1 MSERFGRYQL
11 LARVGAGGMAEVF
24 RARLDAPGGAA
35 KILVVK
41 RIRAGAAEDPSF
53 LRRFVDEAR
62 IALPLSHDNVTS
74 VFEFGEVDGQYFLA
88 MEHVHGQNYAQVIR
102 RAGEVRGRMPR
113 ELAIFVAAEVAK
125 GLAYA
130 HGFHGPEG
138 DHQGV
143 IHLDVSP
150 QNVLVSY
157 DGAVKLTDF
166 GISRA
171 VASWQGAADGGP
183 LLGKASYLAP
193 EQLGGGP
200 VDARADLYALGS
212 VLYESLVGEPPHG
225 RGSDEEVLGRLRA
238 GKITPPS
245 SIDPDLAI
253 FDGVVMRALAT
264 APADRHPSAAALHAE
279 LSRLLAS
286 LAPGTDAPQLAAW
299 MRQAF
304 VDELRPSARTD
315 HVARQ
320 LAAAGF
326 DDRDQHTVRMQD
338 VATVALPGAVE
349 VPAVERRSRWRRRA
363 FASAGATAAL
373 AVAGGFGFALRPAPP
388 PTPIVENRAATAL
401 VSLHSW
407 PSAKVELDGNLLSGQ
422 TPISDLEIAA
432 GDHQLVFTHAELGLR
447 KEIDVRLEP
456 GTTRTVVVTLR

>member
-1 MSERFGRYQL
+1 
-11 LARVGAGGMAEVF
+11 MAEVF

-41 RIRAGAAEDPSF
+41 RIRPGASEDPSF
-53 LRRFVDEAR
+53 LRHFVDEAR
-62 IALPLSHDNVTS
+62 IALPLNHDNVTS

-88 MEHVHGQNYAQVIR
+88 MEHVHGQNYAQVLR
-102 RAGEVRGRMPR
+102 RAGEVRGRLPR
-113 ELAIFVAAEVAK
+113 ELAIFVAAEIAK

-130 HGFHGPEG
+130 HGFLGPDGE
-138 DHQGV
+138 HQGV

-171 VASWQGAADGGP
+171 TGWQGAREGAP

-193 EQLGGGP
+193 EQLGREP
-200 VDARADLYALGS
+200 VEARTDLYALGC

-225 RGSDEEVLGRLRA
+225 RGSDEEVLGRLRE
-238 GKITPPS
+238 GKVAPPS
-245 SIDPDLAI
+245 TIDPSLAA
-253 FDGVVMRALAT
+253 FDDVTMRALARR
-264 APADRHPSAAALHAE
+264 PEDRYPSAAAMHAD
-279 LSRLLAS
+279 LSRLLHA
-286 LAPGTDAPQLAAW
+286 LGPGTDAPQLAAW
-299 MRQAF
+299 MRDAF
-304 VDELRPSARTD
+304 VDELRPAARTD

-338 VATVALPGAVE
+338 VATVALPGSAE
-349 VPAVERRSRWRRRA
+349 VPAVERRSRWRKRA
-363 FASAGATAAL
+363 LATAGAAAAL
-373 AVAGGFGFALRPAPP
+373 AVSGGFAFALRPAPQLP
-388 PTPIVENRAATAL
+388 STAVAARTGTAL

-407 PSAKVELDGNLLSGQ
+407 PSAQVELDGTLLAGR
-422 TPISDLEIAA
+422 TPIADLEVAA

-447 KEIDVRLEP
+447 REIDVHLEP
-456 GTTRTVVVTLR
+456 GSTRTVVVTLR

>member
-1 MSERFGRYQL
+1 
-11 LARVGAGGMAEVF
+11 MAEVF

-41 RIRAGAAEDPSF
+41 RIRAGASEDPSF
-53 LRRFVDEAR
+53 LRHFVDEAR

-88 MEHVHGQNYAQVIR
+88 MEHVHGQNYAQVLR
-102 RAGEVRGRMPR
+102 RAAEVRGHLPR
-113 ELAIFVAAEVAK
+113 ELALFVAAEVAK

-130 HGFHGPEG
+130 HGFQGPDGE
-138 DHQGV
+138 HRGV
-143 IHLDVSP
+143 VHLDVSP

-171 VASWQGAADGGP
+171 VGWQGGREGAP

-193 EQLGGGP
+193 EQLRGDP
-200 VDARADLYALGS
+200 VDARTDLYALGC

-225 RGSDEEVLGRLRA
+225 RGSDEQVLGRLRE
-238 GKITPPS
+238 GNVKPPS
-245 SIDPDLAI
+245 AIDPSLAA
-253 FDGVVMRALAT
+253 FDDVTMRALA
-264 APADRHPSAAALHAE
+264 PRPEDRHPGAAEMHKE
-279 LSRLLAS
+279 LSRLLHA
-286 LAPGTDAPQLAAW
+286 LGPGTDAPQLAAW
-299 MRQAF
+299 MREAF
-304 VDELRPSARTD
+304 VDELRPAARAD

-338 VATVALPGAVE
+338 VATVALPGPAE
-349 VPAVERRSRWRRRA
+349 APAVERRGRWRKRA
-363 FASAGATAAL
+363 LVSAGAAAAL
-373 AVAGGFGFALRPAPP
+373 AIGGGAAFALLPGSSPA
-388 PTPIVENRAATAL
+388 TAASEVRRETAL

-407 PSAKVELDGNLLSGQ
+407 PSAQVELDGTLLAGR
-422 TPISDLEIAA
+422 TPIADLEVAA
-432 GDHQLVFTHAELGLR
+432 GDHQLVFTHEELDLR
-447 KEIDVRLEP
+447 REIDVHLEP
-456 GTTRTVVVTLR
+456 GSSRTVVVTLR